1 MISRL
6 MLNLRDPI
14 LLKPGAGARKP
25 GTVTWTTTT
34 GRSINP
40 LHPPHTYPPGAGP
53 ISTLAVTMEDV
64 GFEDTY
70 VYTDEQDMMALARSN
85 FGTHEPNNGTGRVHS
100 NDISQS
106 MFRLNFA
113 LVLMG

>member
-6 MLNLRDPI
+6 MLNLRDPM

-34 GRSINP
+34 GRSINA
-40 LHPPHTYPPGAGP
+40 LHPSHTYPPGAGP
-53 ISTLAVTMEDV
+53 ISTLAVTTEDV

-70 VYTDEQDMMALARSN
+70 VYTDEQETMALARSN
-85 FGTHEPNNGTGRVHS
+85 LRTYEPNSGTGRVHS
-100 NDISQS
+100 NDISRRMFS
-106 MFRLNFA
+106 MNFN
-113 LVLMG
+113 LELMG

>member
-6 MLNLRDPI
+6 MLNLRDPM

-25 GTVTWTTTT
+25 GTVTRTTTT
-34 GRSINP
+34 ERSINV

-70 VYTDEQDMMALARSN
+70 VYTDEQETMALARSN
-85 FGTHEPNNGTGRVHS
+85 FGTHEPDNGTGRVHS
-100 NDISQS
+100 NDISRR
-106 MFRLNFA
+106 MFCLNFT
-113 LVLMG
+113 LVLTG